1 MFQRAYFKVGD
12 VNDYDKVKEEIKN
25 VDIQWEQYDLI
36 DNNGNSET
44 MSSNFNDL
52 GKISNVMILVISIA
66 SLFILV
72 LIFLFWLKNRVHEIG
87 VFLSLGISKFS
98 ILGQIWSEAVIIAI
112 LSIGL
117 SFVVAPAVSQM
128 TTEYLVEGQVQQAQE
143 KEKNESGMVATDYVA
158 PEQNVQNVNV
168 SITPTLYLLDG
179 TGVLFLITAS
189 VMVSGIAVL
198 KRNPKDILSEMS

>member
-1 MFQRAYFKVGD
+1 ME
-12 VNDYDKVKEEIKN
+12 NSDKYQEVKEEIKN

-87 VFLSLGISKFS
+87 VFLSLGVSKFS

-117 SFVVAPAVSQM
+117 SFAVAPAVSQM

-168 SITPTLYLLDG
+168 SMTPTLYLLDG

-189 VMVSGIAVL
+189 VMVSGIVIL

>member
-1 MFQRAYFKVGD
+1 MIT
-12 VNDYDKVKEEIKN
+12 DKVKEEIKN
-25 VDIQWEQYDLI
+25 VDIQWGQYDLI

-87 VFLSLGISKFS
+87 VFLSLGVSKFS

-158 PEQNVQNVNV
+158 PEQNVQKVNV

>member
-1 MFQRAYFKVGD
+1 
-12 VNDYDKVKEEIKN
+12 
-25 VDIQWEQYDLI
+25 
-36 DNNGNSET
+36 
-44 MSSNFNDL
+44 
-52 GKISNVMILVISIA
+52 
-66 SLFILV
+66 
-72 LIFLFWLKNRVHEIG
+72 
-87 VFLSLGISKFS
+87 
-98 ILGQIWSEAVIIAI
+98 
-112 LSIGL
+112 
-117 SFVVAPAVSQM
+117 M

-158 PEQNVQNVNV
+158 PEQNVQKVNV

>member
-1 MFQRAYFKVGD
+1 
-12 VNDYDKVKEEIKN
+12 
-25 VDIQWEQYDLI
+25 
-36 DNNGNSET
+36 
-44 MSSNFNDL
+44 
-52 GKISNVMILVISIA
+52 MILVISIA

-189 VMVSGIAVL
+189 VMVSGIVIL